1 MKQFEDIHSRTMKIQ
16 MAWETWLTVSDGV
29 AWVWR
34 QEKRQIQDEMI
45 LVAYTVCTVC
55 CLETRKFDLK
65 WGWQIRVSNLA
76 ISLWSIST
84 PTQQSITTIKMI
96 LMTILT
102 MMMIVKVHWGFLY
115 FNSSARHVA
124 PVLLC
129 CWSVALGMLLEQCN
143 SFS

>member
-1 MKQFEDIHSRTMKIQ
+1 

-45 LVAYTVCTVC
+45 LVAYTVYTVC

-76 ISLWSIST
+76 ISCKKYINTYTAIYNNDKDDIDDDTDNDDDRKSPLGLFVF
-84 PTQQSITTIKMI
+84 QQ
-96 LMTILT
+96 
-102 MMMIVKVHWGFLY
+102 
-115 FNSSARHVA
+115 
-124 PVLLC
+124 
-129 CWSVALGMLLEQCN
+129 
-143 SFS
+143 